1 MSKAYNLSLLASRN
15 NLGNAGDVFT
25 STGPDTIP
33 NLSPLSA
40 RVTQLNGIQ
49 QIPNRIGVNKSTG
62 VVTISAQPS
71 LSELDVPGW
80 DKGQNIDQ
88 WSTLQYYLSATAF
101 SNRKIP
107 ASAVYVD
114 NNLPIVNSGTN
125 WQGCVL
131 HPNGNVYLVPNQLGP
146 GVIGVYNPTNNTYTY
161 HGNYTT
167 SGLPDYYGGC
177 LGTDGKIYLSPEA
190 NTIFRVFDP
199 SSNTMS
205 SIGNIG
211 TTALEKFVGAIT
223 GPNGKIYY
231 IPFRQTMSI
240 VFDPSNNTFA
250 TIGSFTE
257 GGTSLSKHYGGTLA
271 PNGKIYLN
279 NSSTTLLKIIDTN
292 NNSVQTIND
301 SAGFFTCLA
310 PNGKIYLLG
319 ASNSSLNTLVRVLD
333 PNNNSISII
342 GTLPGGVFADSGYSG
357 GVLSPN
363 GKIYMIPQNNSYF
376 IVIDPSND
384 TVSSF
389 LTFAGTTWTGVSKY
403 EGAVTLPNGD
413 IFAGTDGATKPII
426 LRFLLN
432 NKWNMNV
439 CTNPFFNK
447 N

>member
-1 MSKAYNLSLLASRN
+1 MSNATNLALLGLSGF
-15 NLGNAGDVFT
+15 GNAGNVLT
-25 STGPDTIP
+25 STGETTAPAFSASGVGVREIRVV
-33 NLSPLSA
+33 NQVLSRL
-40 RVTQLNGIQ
+40 
-49 QIPNRIGVNKSTG
+49 GVNRSTG
-62 VVTISAQPS
+62 NVSVSALPDIS
-71 LSELDVPGW
+71 EIDVPSWVNGGHIS
-80 DKGQNIDQ
+80 D
-88 WSTLQYYLSATAF
+88 WSTLQYYLSAVAATNT
-101 SNRKIP
+101 SP

-114 NNLPIVNSGTN
+114 NNLPIVNSGSN

-199 SSNTMS
+199 SSNTMT

-301 SAGFFTCLA
+301 SPGFFTCLA

-319 ASNSSLNTLVRVLD
+319 NSVSSLNTLVRVLD
-333 PNNNSISII
+333 PNNNNISII
-342 GTLPGGVFADSGYSG
+342 GTLPGGAFADGGYGG

-376 IVIDPSND
+376 IVVDPSND

-426 LRFLLN
+426 LRFLLKN
-432 NKWNMNV
+432 NWNLNV
-439 CTNPFFNK
+439 ATNPMFNK
-447 N
+447 F